1 MDNGEDFWVGVIA
14 MSGRFPGAR
23 DTVEFWSNLRRGV
36 EAVRSLS
43 DAELAGSRVSAD
55 LMRRPDFVR
64 AGSFLDD
71 VDRFDADF
79 FGFSARE
86 AELMD
91 PQHRLFLECA
101 WEALEIGGYTASEQ
115 RSQTGVF
122 ASCSTSSYL
131 LNNLYSSAQIV
142 PSVLGLQMLV
152 GNDKD
157 YLATH

>member
-36 EAVRSLS
+36 ETVRPLS

-64 AGSFLDD
+64 AGSLLDD

-101 WEALEIGGYTASEQ
+101 WEALENAGYDTRTWPGSI
-115 RSQTGVF
+115 GVF
-122 ASCSTSSYL
+122 AGMGMGGYL
-131 LNNLYSSAQIV
+131 IR
-142 PSVLGLQMLV
+142 
-152 GNDKD
+152 
-157 YLATH
+157 